1 MRTRID
7 RSIVYPERGYLC
19 AAGARGRCDRL
30 DLGRPNGT
38 GHRELA
44 ELTGAGDPPLGL
56 PQMVEGDIGW
66 RVGDAVPLT
75 GALSYGLVV
84 LITTRPGLTL
94 AARSLAAGGEFA
106 NEGNACVMWAI
117 PK

>member
-1 MRTRID
+1 
-7 RSIVYPERGYLC
+7 
-19 AAGARGRCDRL
+19 
-30 DLGRPNGT
+30 
-38 GHRELA
+38 
-44 ELTGAGDPPLGL
+44 
-56 PQMVEGDIGW
+56 
-66 RVGDAVPLT
+66 
-75 GALSYGLVV
+75 LVV